1 MNSNRLRFYILML
14 IIGGLIA
21 LFMGFASISLWLAVL
36 LGFLLTRNRE
46 EVGIFLLLAGSAIC
60 GRMFAEQ
67 NMNTIFT
74 VAMLVMG
81 MLLLLPKIQSVILN
95 QHRSYFYLLLLLV
108 FFFIEYCFGG
118 QSDYAKEKMMKLF
131 VRSLIWLTCF
141 LVHVNST
148 RVSNKD
154 MAIMFLLLA
163 MFYLS
168 QSAVL
173 YDVYPSSFKD
183 FTFFRKEAELVGRND
198 YGTMIVNSH
207 TMGYL
212 GLFPLVLWMSDKSV
226 SLRNKESLIIF
237 ILSFIFVIFS
247 GTRQVLVSLVILMIV
262 RIIIDS
268 KRKKF
273 TAIMLILL
281 ILVSVE
287 FLLTNFGLDYFS
299 TMLEGEEE
307 TSVRLH
313 RDISTPLNV
322 MTINPWLGVGFGN
335 YPDYANN
342 DYPHNLILE
351 ILCEMG
357 VIGLVVFATII
368 FFFIFFNH
376 NKKFLRYTTA
386 HGSYFFLT
394 FLVFLF
400 RSLISGDLADSMSGI
415 CALLAI
421 VYRLP
426 DNELEELGK

>member
-1 MNSNRLRFYILML
+1 MNSKRLRFYILML

-212 GLFPLVLWMSDKSV
+212 GLFPLVLWMSDRSV
-226 SLRNKESLIIF
+226 SFRNKESVIIF
-237 ILSFIFVIFS
+237 LLSALFVIFS
-247 GTRQVLVSLVILMIV
+247 GTRQVLVSLVILSIV
-262 RIIIDS
+262 RILIDS
-268 KRKKF
+268 KRNKF
-273 TAIMLILL
+273 TAIMLVLL
-281 ILVSVE
+281 IIISVQ
-287 FLLTNFGLDYFS
+287 FILTNFGLDYFS

-313 RDISTPLNV
+313 RDISTPISV
-322 MTINPWLGVGFGN
+322 MAINPWFGVGFGN

-357 VIGLVVFATII
+357 VAGFVVFSAII
-368 FFFIFFNH
+368 FLFIFFNQ
-376 NKKFLRYTTA
+376 NKKFLRFSTA

-394 FLVFLF
+394 FLLFLF

-415 CALLAI
+415 CALLAF
-421 VYRLP
+421 VYF
-426 DNELEELGK
+426 NSNKKEEVVQ